1 MAETLNKKV
10 LAETLAGKYDL
21 TKKAAADIVDF
32 VFDTMIESL
41 VKEDGID
48 IAGFGKFT
56 VKVRESRMGINPRT
70 KEKIEIA
77 ASKVPAFKA
86 AKALKT
92 ALK

>member
-1 MAETLNKKV
+1 MADTLNKKV
-10 LAETLAGKYDL
+10 LAEGLAEKYDL

-32 VFDTMIESL
+32 VFDSMVDSL

-56 VKVRESRMGINPRT
+56 VKRRESRMGINPRT

-77 ASKVPAFKA
+77 ASKIPAFKA